1 MRPTRFL
8 AAAFAAFEAVVVV
21 LVGLAIPLI
30 PLTILWATNIDSGIQ
45 WDVYYRAAADIW
57 LLGHGVHFT
66 VTLDPAL
73 AASLNLPGID
83 APFLLSL
90 APTAFALLTFLLAI
104 RLGRRTVEAEVRVI
118 GPTSAIVAFALVSVA
133 IAFSTLNASAMP
145 SLWRVFTLPTLIF
158 VAGLLVGARGEIGR
172 SGGRAENV
180 KKRVTL
186 WSRTLSPQ
194 MRAWFRASLVGG
206 LGSVGILTTVA
217 AFLSAVLFI
226 ARFPQIVG
234 LYEGLQ
240 AGAGGGTVVTLAGLA
255 YLPNIVFWVFSWLTG
270 AGFALGRG
278 SWISPAGADIGPL
291 PSLPIFGL
299 VPEGQMAGGYLWL
312 VLPVLATFVAARLVR
327 PRLVANVYA
336 HERGRWMLATAAGI
350 AVVAGVITLVLAL
363 ATSGS
368 VGPGRMADFGPTPW
382 VTVAWVVGTTLV
394 VALIALITPGRPAAE
409 R

>member
-1 MRPTRFL
+1 MRPTRFS

-21 LVGLAIPLI
+21 VAGLAIPLI
-30 PLTILWATNIDSGIQ
+30 PLAILWATTIDSGIQ

-57 LLGHGVHFT
+57 LLGHGVHFA

-73 AASLNLPGID
+73 AASLNLPGIE

-90 APTAFALLTFLLAI
+90 APTGFALLTFLLAM

-133 IAFSTLNASAMP
+133 IAFSTFNEAAMP
-145 SLWRVFTLPTLIF
+145 TLWRVFTLPTLVF

-186 WSRTLSPQ
+186 WTDTLSPQ
-194 MRAWFRASLVGG
+194 VRAWFRASLVGG
-206 LGSVGILTTVA
+206 FGAVGILTGVA
-217 AFLSAVLFI
+217 AFVTAVLFI
-226 ARFPQIVG
+226 SRFPQIVA

-240 AGAGGGTVVTLAGLA
+240 AGAGGGAVVTLAELA
-255 YLPNIVFWVFSWLTG
+255 YLPNIVFWVFSWLSG

-299 VPEGQMAGGYLWL
+299 VPEGQVAGGYLWL
-312 VLPVLATFVAARLVR
+312 VIPVVVTFVAARLVR
-327 PRLVANVYA
+327 SRLVASVYPQ
-336 HERGRWMLATAAGI
+336 ERGRWMLATAVGM
-350 AVVAGVITLVLAL
+350 AVVAGLVTLVLAL

-368 VGPGRMADFGPTPW
+368 VGPARMSEFGPTPW
-382 VTVAWVVGTTLV
+382 LTAVWVFGVTLV
-394 VALIALITPGRPAAE
+394 VTFIALLAPGRSATQ

>member
-1 MRPTRFL
+1 MRPTRFS
-8 AAAFAAFEAVVVV
+8 AAAYAAFEAVVVV
-21 LVGLAIPLI
+21 VAGLAIPLI
-30 PLTILWATNIDSGIQ
+30 PLAILWATNIDSGIQ

-73 AASLNLPGID
+73 AGSLNLPGID

-90 APTAFALLTFLLAI
+90 APTGFALLTFLMAM

-133 IAFSTLNASAMP
+133 IAFSTFNESAMP
-145 SLWRVFTLPTLIF
+145 TLWRVFTLPTLIF
-158 VAGLLVGARGEIGR
+158 VAGLLLGARGEIGR

-186 WSRTLSPQ
+186 WTRTLSPQ
-194 MRAWFRASLVGG
+194 VRAWFRASLVGG
-206 LGSVGILTTVA
+206 LGSVGILTMVA
-217 AFLSAVLFI
+217 AFVTAVLFVS
-226 ARFPQIVG
+226 RFPQIVA

-240 AGAGGGTVVTLAGLA
+240 AGAGGGTVVTLAQLA
-255 YLPNIVFWVFSWLTG
+255 YLPNIVFWVFSWLSG

-291 PSLPIFGL
+291 PSLPVFGL
-299 VPEGQMAGGYLWL
+299 VPEGQVPGGYLWL
-312 VLPVLATFVAARLVR
+312 IVPVVATFVAARLVR
-327 PRLVANVYA
+327 SSLVASVYPQ
-336 HERGRWMLATAAGI
+336 ERGRWMLATAAGM
-350 AVVAGVITLVLAL
+350 AVVAALVTLVLAL

-368 VGPGRMADFGPTPW
+368 VGPGRMSEFGSTPW
-382 VTVAWVVGTTLV
+382 LTAVWVLGVTLV
-394 VALIALITPGRPAAE
+394 VALIALLTPGRSSAQ

>member
-1 MRPTRFL
+1 M
-8 AAAFAAFEAVVVV
+8 AATFAAFEAVVVAA
-21 LVGLAIPLI
+21 VGVAIPLI
-30 PLTILWATNIDSGIQ
+30 PLTILWVTTIDSGVQ

-73 AASLNLPGID
+73 AASLNLPSIA

-90 APTAFALLTFLLAI
+90 APTAFALITFLMAM
-104 RLGRRTVEAEVRVI
+104 RLGRRTVEAEVRII

-133 IAFSTLNASAMP
+133 IAFSSLDSAVMP
-145 SLWRVFTLPTLIF
+145 TLWRVFTLPTLIF
-158 VAGLLVGARGEIGR
+158 IVGLVMGARGEMGR

-180 KKRVTL
+180 KQRLTL
-186 WSRTLSPQ
+186 WTRTLSPQ
-194 MRAWFRASLVGG
+194 VRAWFRASLVGG
-206 LGSVGILTTVA
+206 LGSVGILTSVA
-217 AFLSAVLFI
+217 AVLTAVLFI
-226 ARFPQIVG
+226 TRFPQVVA

-240 AGAGGGTVVTLAGLA
+240 AGAEGGAVVTLGQLA
-255 YLPNIVFWVFSWLTG
+255 FLPSIVFWVVSWLSG

-299 VPEGQMAGGYLWL
+299 VPEGQVAGGYLWL
-312 VLPVLATFVAARLVR
+312 VVPVVATFVAARLVR
-327 PRLVANVYA
+327 SRLVANVYA
-336 HERGRWMLATAAGI
+336 QERGRWMLATAVGM
-350 AVVAGVITLVLAL
+350 AVVAGLVALVLSI

-368 VGPGRMADFGPTPW
+368 VGPGRMSDFGPTPW
-382 VTVAWVVGTTLV
+382 VTTVWVLGGTFV
-394 VALIALITPGRPAAE
+394 VALIGLLTPGRSAVE

>member
-8 AAAFAAFEAVVVV
+8 AATFAAFEAVVVAA
-21 LVGLAIPLI
+21 VGVAIPLI
-30 PLTILWATNIDSGIQ
+30 PLTILWVTTIDAGVQ

-73 AASLNLPGID
+73 AASLNLPSIA

-90 APTAFALLTFLLAI
+90 APTAFALITFLMAM
-104 RLGRRTVEAEVRVI
+104 RLGRRTVEAEVRII

-133 IAFSTLNASAMP
+133 IAFSSLDSAVMP
-145 SLWRVFTLPTLIF
+145 TLWRAFTLPTLIF
-158 VAGLLVGARGEIGR
+158 IVGLVVGARGEMGR

-180 KKRVTL
+180 KKRLTL
-186 WSRTLSPQ
+186 WTRTLSPQ
-194 MRAWFRASLVGG
+194 VRAWFRASLVGG

-217 AFLSAVLFI
+217 GFLTAVLFI
-226 ARFPQIVG
+226 ARFPQVVA

-240 AGAGGGTVVTLAGLA
+240 AGAEGGAVVTLGQLA
-255 YLPNIVFWVFSWLTG
+255 FLPSIVFWVVSWLSG

-278 SWISPAGADIGPL
+278 SWISPAGADVGPL

-299 VPEGQMAGGYLWL
+299 VPEGQVAGGYLWL
-312 VLPVLATFVAARLVR
+312 VVPVVATFVAARLVR
-327 PRLVANVYA
+327 SRLVANVYA
-336 HERGRWMLATAAGI
+336 QERGRWMLATAVGM
-350 AVVAGVITLVLAL
+350 AVVAGLVALAL
-363 ATSGS
+363 SIATSGS
-368 VGPGRMADFGPTPW
+368 VGPGRMSDFGPTPW
-382 VTVAWVVGTTLV
+382 VTTVWVLGGTFV
-394 VALIALITPGRPAAE
+394 VALIGLLTPGRSAVE

>member
-1 MRPTRFL
+1 MGPTRFS
-8 AAAFAAFEAVVVV
+8 AAAVAAVEAVVVV
-21 LVGLAIPLI
+21 FAGLAIPLI
-30 PLTILWATNIDSGIQ
+30 PLTILWVTNIDSGIQ
-45 WDVYYRAAADIW
+45 WDVYYRASADIW

-90 APTAFALLTFLLAI
+90 APTGFALLTFLMAM

-118 GPTSAIVAFALVSVA
+118 GPTTAIVAFALVSVA
-133 IAFSTLNASAMP
+133 IAFSTLNESAMP
-145 SLWRVFTLPTLIF
+145 TLWRVFTLPTVIF
-158 VAGLLVGARGEIGR
+158 IAGLLVGARGEMGR

-180 KKRVTL
+180 KKRVTV
-186 WSRTLSPQ
+186 WTRTLSPQ

-206 LGSVGILTTVA
+206 LGAVCILTMVA
-217 AFLSAVLFI
+217 AFVTAALFI
-226 ARFPQIVG
+226 ARFPQIVA

-240 AGAGGGTVVTLAGLA
+240 AGAEGGAVVTLAELA
-255 YLPNIVFWVFSWLTG
+255 YLPNIVFWVFSWLSG

-291 PSLPIFGL
+291 PSLPVFGL
-299 VPEGQMAGGYLWL
+299 VPEGQVPGGYLWL
-312 VLPVLATFVAARLVR
+312 IVPVVATFVAARLVR
-327 PRLVANVYA
+327 SSLVASVYPQ
-336 HERGRWMLATAAGI
+336 ERGRWMLATAAGM
-350 AVVAGVITLVLAL
+350 AVVAALVTLFLAL

-368 VGPGRMADFGPTPW
+368 VGPGRMAAFGPTPW
-382 VTVAWVVGTTLV
+382 LTTVWVLGVTLV
-394 VALIALITPGRPAAE
+394 VGLIGLLPPGRSAAQ

>member
-8 AAAFAAFEAVVVV
+8 AATFAAFEAVVVAA
-21 LVGLAIPLI
+21 VGVAIPLI
-30 PLTILWATNIDSGIQ
+30 PLTILWVTTIDSGVQ

-73 AASLNLPGID
+73 AASLNLPSIA

-90 APTAFALLTFLLAI
+90 APTAFALITFLMAM
-104 RLGRRTVEAEVRVI
+104 RLGRRTVEAEVRII

-133 IAFSTLNASAMP
+133 IAFSSLDSAVMP
-145 SLWRVFTLPTLIF
+145 TLWRVFTLPTLIF
-158 VAGLLVGARGEIGR
+158 IVGLVMGARGEMGR

-180 KKRVTL
+180 KQRLTL
-186 WSRTLSPQ
+186 WTRSLSPQ
-194 MRAWFRASLVGG
+194 VRAWFRASLVGG

-217 AFLSAVLFI
+217 AFLTAVLFI
-226 ARFPQIVG
+226 ARFPQVVA

-240 AGAGGGTVVTLAGLA
+240 AGAEGGAVVTLGQLA
-255 YLPNIVFWVFSWLTG
+255 FLPSIVFWVVSWLSG

-299 VPEGQMAGGYLWL
+299 VPEGQVAGGYLWL
-312 VLPVLATFVAARLVR
+312 VVPVVATFVAARLVR
-327 PRLVANVYA
+327 SRLVANVYA
-336 HERGRWMLATAAGI
+336 QERGRWMLATAVGM
-350 AVVAGVITLVLAL
+350 AVVAGLVALVLSI

-368 VGPGRMADFGPTPW
+368 VGPGRMSDFGPTPW
-382 VTVAWVVGTTLV
+382 VTTVWVLGGTFV
-394 VALIALITPGRPAAE
+394 VALIGLLTPGRSAVE

>member
-8 AAAFAAFEAVVVV
+8 AATFAAFEAVVVAA
-21 LVGLAIPLI
+21 VGVAIPLI
-30 PLTILWATNIDSGIQ
+30 PLTILWVTTIDSGVQ

-73 AASLNLPGID
+73 AASLNLPGIA

-90 APTAFALLTFLLAI
+90 APTAFALITFFMAM
-104 RLGRRTVEAEVRVI
+104 RLGRRTVEAEVRII

-133 IAFSTLNASAMP
+133 IAFSSLDSAVMP
-145 SLWRVFTLPTLIF
+145 TLWRVFTLPTLIF
-158 VAGLLVGARGEIGR
+158 IVGLVVGARGEMGR

-186 WSRTLSPQ
+186 WTRTLSPQ
-194 MRAWFRASLVGG
+194 VRAWFRASLVGG
-206 LGSVGILTTVA
+206 LGSVGILTMVA
-217 AFLSAVLFI
+217 GLLTAVLFM
-226 ARFPQIVG
+226 ARFPQIVA

-240 AGAGGGTVVTLAGLA
+240 AGAEGGAVVTLAELA
-255 YLPNIVFWVFSWLTG
+255 YLPSIVFWVVSWLSG

-278 SWISPAGADIGPL
+278 SWISPAGTDIGPL

-299 VPEGQMAGGYLWL
+299 VPEGQAAGGYLWL
-312 VLPVLATFVAARLVR
+312 VVPVVATFVAARLVR
-327 PRLVANVYA
+327 SRLVASLYPQ
-336 HERGRWMLATAAGI
+336 ERGRWMLATAAGM
-350 AVVAGVITLVLAL
+350 AVVAGLATLVLSL

-368 VGPGRMADFGPTPW
+368 VGPGRMSDFGPTPW
-382 VTVAWVVGTTLV
+382 VTMVWVIGVTLV
-394 VALIALITPGRPAAE
+394 VALIGLLTPGRPAAE

>member
-8 AAAFAAFEAVVVV
+8 AATFAAFEAVVVAA
-21 LVGLAIPLI
+21 VGVAIPLI
-30 PLTILWATNIDSGIQ
+30 PLTILWVTTIDSGVQ

-73 AASLNLPGID
+73 AASLNLPSIA

-90 APTAFALLTFLLAI
+90 APTAFALITFLMAM
-104 RLGRRTVEAEVRVI
+104 RLGRRTVEAEVRII

-133 IAFSTLNASAMP
+133 IAFSSLDSAVMP
-145 SLWRVFTLPTLIF
+145 TLWRVFTLPTLIF
-158 VAGLLVGARGEIGR
+158 IVGLVMGARGEMGR

-180 KKRVTL
+180 KQRLTL
-186 WSRTLSPQ
+186 WTRTLSPQ
-194 MRAWFRASLVGG
+194 VRAWFRASLVGG
-206 LGSVGILTTVA
+206 LGSVGILTSVA
-217 AFLSAVLFI
+217 AVLTAVLFI
-226 ARFPQIVG
+226 TRFPQVVA

-240 AGAGGGTVVTLAGLA
+240 AGAEGGAVVTLGQLA
-255 YLPNIVFWVFSWLTG
+255 FLPSIVFWVVSWLSG

-299 VPEGQMAGGYLWL
+299 VPEGQVAGGYLWL
-312 VLPVLATFVAARLVR
+312 VVPVVATFVAARLVR
-327 PRLVANVYA
+327 SRLVANVYA
-336 HERGRWMLATAAGI
+336 QERGRWMLATAVGM
-350 AVVAGVITLVLAL
+350 AVVAGLVALVLSI

-368 VGPGRMADFGPTPW
+368 VGPGRMSDFGPTPW
-382 VTVAWVVGTTLV
+382 VTTVWVLGGTFV
-394 VALIALITPGRPAAE
+394 VALIGLLTPGRSAVE

>member
-8 AAAFAAFEAVVVV
+8 AATFAAFEAVVVAA
-21 LVGLAIPLI
+21 VGVAIPLI
-30 PLTILWATNIDSGIQ
+30 PLTILWVTTIDSGVQ

-73 AASLNLPGID
+73 AASLNLPSIT

-90 APTAFALLTFLLAI
+90 APTAFALITFLMAM
-104 RLGRRTVEAEVRVI
+104 RLGRRTVEAEVRII

-133 IAFSTLNASAMP
+133 IAFSSLDSAVMP
-145 SLWRVFTLPTLIF
+145 TLWRVFTLPTLIF
-158 VAGLLVGARGEIGR
+158 IVGLVVGARGEMGR

-180 KKRVTL
+180 KKRLTL
-186 WSRTLSPQ
+186 WTRTLSPQ
-194 MRAWFRASLVGG
+194 VRAWFRASLVGG

-217 AFLSAVLFI
+217 AFLTAVLFI
-226 ARFPQIVG
+226 ARFPQVVA

-240 AGAGGGTVVTLAGLA
+240 AGAEGGAVVTLGQLA
-255 YLPNIVFWVFSWLTG
+255 FLPSIVFWVVSWLSG

-299 VPEGQMAGGYLWL
+299 VPEGQVAGGYLWL
-312 VLPVLATFVAARLVR
+312 VVPVVATFVAARLVR
-327 PRLVANVYA
+327 SRLVANVYA
-336 HERGRWMLATAAGI
+336 QERGRWMLATAVGM
-350 AVVAGVITLVLAL
+350 AVVAGLVALVLSI

-368 VGPGRMADFGPTPW
+368 VGPGRMSDFGPTPW
-382 VTVAWVVGTTLV
+382 VTTVWVLGGTFV
-394 VALIALITPGRPAAE
+394 VALIGLLTPGRSAAQ

>member
-1 MRPTRFL
+1 MHATRFS
-8 AAAFAAFEAVVVV
+8 AAALAAFEAVVVV
-21 LVGLAIPLI
+21 VAGLAIPLI
-30 PLTILWATNIDSGIQ
+30 PLTILWATSIDSGIQ
-45 WDVYYRAAADIW
+45 WDVYYRAATDIW

-90 APTAFALLTFLLAI
+90 APTAFAILTFLMAM

-118 GPTSAIVAFALVSVA
+118 GPTAAIVAFALVSVA
-133 IAFSTLNASAMP
+133 IAFSSLNASAMP
-145 SLWRVFTLPTLIF
+145 TLWRVFTLPTLIF
-158 VAGLLVGARGEIGR
+158 VAGLLLGARGEMGR

-186 WSRTLSPQ
+186 WSRSLSPQ
-194 MRAWFRASLVGG
+194 VRAWFRASLVGG
-206 LGSVGILTTVA
+206 LGSVGILTLVA
-217 AFLSAVLFI
+217 AVLTAVLFI
-226 ARFPQIVG
+226 ARFPQVVA

-240 AGAGGGTVVTLAGLA
+240 AGAGGGTVVTLAELA
-255 YLPNIVFWVFSWLTG
+255 YLPNIVFWVFSWLAG

-299 VPEGQMAGGYLWL
+299 VPEGQVAGGYLWL
-312 VLPVLATFVAARLVR
+312 VVPVVATFVAARLVR
-327 PRLVANVYA
+327 SRLVASVYP
-336 HERGRWMLATAAGI
+336 HERGRWMLATAAGM
-350 AVVAGVITLVLAL
+350 AVVAGLVTLVLAL

-368 VGPGRMADFGPTPW
+368 VGPGRMSEFGPTPW
-382 VTVAWVVGTTLV
+382 LTTVWVFGVTLV
-394 VALIALITPGRPAAE
+394 VAFIALLTPGRPTAE

>member
-8 AAAFAAFEAVVVV
+8 AATFAAFEAVVVAA
-21 LVGLAIPLI
+21 VGVAIPLI
-30 PLTILWATNIDSGIQ
+30 PLTILWATTIDSGVQ
-45 WDVYYRAAADIW
+45 WDVYYRGAADIW

-73 AASLNLPGID
+73 AASLNLPGIA

-90 APTAFALLTFLLAI
+90 APTAFALITFLMAM
-104 RLGRRTVEAEVRVI
+104 RLGRRTVEAEVRII

-133 IAFSTLNASAMP
+133 IAFSSLDSAVMP
-145 SLWRVFTLPTLIF
+145 TLWRVFTLPTLIF
-158 VAGLLVGARGEIGR
+158 IVGLVVGARGEMGR

-186 WSRTLSPQ
+186 WTRSLSPQ
-194 MRAWFRASLVGG
+194 LRAWFRASLVGG
-206 LGSVGILTTVA
+206 LGSVGILTMVA
-217 AFLSAVLFI
+217 AFFTAVLFI
-226 ARFPQIVG
+226 ARFPQVVA

-240 AGAGGGTVVTLAGLA
+240 AGAEGGAVVTLGQLA
-255 YLPNIVFWVFSWLTG
+255 FLPSIVFWVVSWLSG

-299 VPEGQMAGGYLWL
+299 VPEGQVAGGYLWL
-312 VLPVLATFVAARLVR
+312 VVPVVATFVAARLVR
-327 PRLVANVYA
+327 SRLVANVYA
-336 HERGRWMLATAAGI
+336 QERGRWMLATAVGM
-350 AVVAGVITLVLAL
+350 AVVAALVALVLSL

-368 VGPGRMADFGPTPW
+368 VGPGRMSEFGPTPW
-382 VTVAWVVGTTLV
+382 VTTVWVLGVTLV
-394 VALIALITPGRPAAE
+394 VALIGLLTPGRPAAE